1 MRFPYIIVDEAQD
14 NSELHFEFFKL
25 LKRTGLQNLEFVG
38 DICQSIYGFNNAKP
52 ELLQSM
58 MVEDEWNVLPLSE
71 CRRSN
76 QRIINLYSKLK
87 SSDVPTI
94 TSHDVEDKGVPI
106 VM

>member
-1 MRFPYIIVDEAQD
+1 
-14 NSELHFEFFKL
+14 
-25 LKRTGLQNLEFVG
+25 
-38 DICQSIYGFNNAKP
+38 
-52 ELLQSM
+52 M

-94 TSHDVEDKGVPI
+94 ISHNVEDKGVPI
-106 VM
+106 VVYKYEDGNV